1 MKDPH
6 TIILKPLITE
16 KSTFATDLNNAYTF
30 RVASDSNR
38 IEIKNAVEDIFD
50 VKVKKVNTLKQRGKR
65 KRIGRSIG
73 FTSGFKKAVV
83 TLQPGYKID
92 VY

>member
-6 TIILKPLITE
+6 TIVLKPLITE
-16 KSTFATDLNNAYTF
+16 KSTMATEENNAYTF
-30 RVASDSNR
+30 KVASDANR
-38 IEIKNAVEDIFD
+38 LEVKAAVESIWD
-50 VKVKKVNTLKQRGKR
+50 VKVKKVNTVNQRGKR
-65 KRIGRSIG
+65 RRIGRNIG
-73 FTSGFKKAVV
+73 FSSGFKKAIV